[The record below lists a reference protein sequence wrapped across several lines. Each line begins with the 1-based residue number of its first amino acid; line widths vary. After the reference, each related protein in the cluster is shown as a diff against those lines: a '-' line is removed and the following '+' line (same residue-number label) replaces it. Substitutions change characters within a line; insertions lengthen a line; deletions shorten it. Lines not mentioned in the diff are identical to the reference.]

1 VLQSLEKDRTHRPK
15 RLEQYIGQS
24 AIRETIKVYI
34 QAALEREEPLDHVL
48 LMGPPG
54 LGKTTLAQIIAKE
67 MDTVLHITSG
77 PAIEKTGDL
86 AALLTQLAPGDIL
99 FIDEI
104 HRLSP
109 TIEELLYPAM
119 EDYQLDLIIG
129 EGPGARSMRL
139 DLAPFSLIGAT
150 TKAGSLTA
158 PLRDRF
164 GIQFRLQFYS
174 LEELQIIL
182 SLACPALGLC
192 LENSA
197 LAVIAQRSRGTPRIA
212 IRLLKRIRDFIEVH
226 KEKEQNAAAIGT
238 YLNQLALDEHG
249 LDWLDRQL
257 LRCLI
262 DNYNGGPVG
271 LETLAISLGET
282 RETLEDVIE
291 PYLVQ
296 ENFIQR
302 TPRGRKI
309 TEKGRSHLTKT
320 LHFLNAKG

>member
-1 VLQSLEKDRTHRPK
+1 VSHQDKDRALRPK

-24 AIRETIKVYI
+24 PITQTLKIYI
-34 QAALEREEPLDHVL
+34 HAALDRNEPLDHVL

-67 MDTVLHITSG
+67 MSATLHITSG

-86 AALLTQLAPGDIL
+86 AALLTQLAPGDLL

-104 HRLSP
+104 HRISP

-119 EDYQLDLIIG
+119 EDYKLDLMIG

-139 DLAPFSLIGAT
+139 DLSPFSLIGAT

-164 GIQFRLQFYS
+164 GIQFRLQYYT
-174 LEELQIIL
+174 LEELKIIL
-182 SLACPALGLC
+182 NHSAISLGLS
-192 LENSA
+192 LDDSA
-197 LAVIAQRSRGTPRIA
+197 LSVIALRSRGTPRIA
-212 IRLLKRIRDFIEVH
+212 LRLLKRIRDFISVH
-226 KEKEQNAAAIGT
+226 KDRNCTSSHIEG
-238 YLNQLALDEHG
+238 YLGQLALDQKG
-249 LDWLDRQL
+249 LDSMDRL
-257 LRCLI
+257 LLACLI
-262 DNYNGGPVG
+262 EKYHGGPVG
-271 LETLAISLGET
+271 LDTLAISLGES
-282 RETLEDVIE
+282 RDTLEDIIE

-296 ENFIQR
+296 ENLIQR

-309 TEKGRSHLTKT
+309 TQKGLE
-320 LHFLNAKG
+320 HFHNTIHTFK

>member
-1 VLQSLEKDRTHRPK
+1 MSHPEKDRALRPK
-15 RLEQYIGQS
+15 RLEQYTGQS
-24 AIRETIKVYI
+24 AITKTVDIYI
-34 QAALEREEPLDHVL
+34 QAALEREEPIDHVL

-67 MDTVLHITSG
+67 MDAVLHITSG

-104 HRLSP
+104 HRISP
-109 TIEELLYPAM
+109 TIEEMLYPAM
-119 EDYQLDLIIG
+119 EDYKLDLMIG

-139 DLAPFSLIGAT
+139 DISPFTLIGAT

-164 GIQFRLQFYS
+164 GIQFRLQYYT

-182 SLACPALGLC
+182 EHSAQSMGLSLTP
-192 LENSA
+192 SA
-197 LAVIAQRSRGTPRIA
+197 LTTIALRSRGTPRVA
-212 IRLLKRIRDFIEVH
+212 LRLLKRIRDFIAVH
-226 KEKEQNAAAIGT
+226 NEPSTTATHIEG
-238 YLNQLALDEHG
+238 YLAQLALDEKG
-249 LDWLDRQL
+249 LDSMDRQL
-257 LRCLI
+257 LNCLI
-262 DNYNGGPVG
+262 TKYNGGPVG
-271 LETLAISLGET
+271 LETLAISLGESK
-282 RETLEDVIE
+282 ETLEDIIE

-296 ENFIQR
+296 EHLIQR

-309 TEKGRSHLTKT
+309 TEKGLAHFYKT
-320 LHFLNAKG
+320 ENTFK

>member
-1 VLQSLEKDRTHRPK
+1 MQPQLDKDRALRPK
-15 RLEQYIGQS
+15 RLEQYIGQK
-24 AIRETIKVYI
+24 AIVDPLKVYL
-34 QAALEREEPLDHVL
+34 QAAKEREEPLDHVL

-67 MDTVLHITSG
+67 MDATLHMTSG

-86 AALLTQLAPGDIL
+86 AALLTQLAPGDLL

-109 TIEELLYPAM
+109 TIEEMLYPAM
-119 EDYQLDLIIG
+119 EDYKLDLIIG

-139 DLAPFSLIGAT
+139 DLAPFCLIGAT
-150 TKAGSLTA
+150 TKAGALTA

-164 GIQFRLQFYS
+164 GISFRLRFYEI
-174 LEELQIIL
+174 EEIQIIL
-182 SLACPALGLC
+182 ELSCQSLGLK
-192 LENSA
+192 LNPES
-197 LAVIAQRSRGTPRIA
+197 LLVIALRSRGTPRIA
-212 IRLLKRIRDFIEVH
+212 LRLLKRVRDFISVSKSSETSGADL
-226 KEKEQNAAAIGT
+226 EG
-238 YLNQLALDEHG
+238 YLSQLALDEMG
-249 LDWLDRQL
+249 LDPLDRQL
-257 LRCLI
+257 LRCLVER
-262 DNYNGGPVG
+262 YNGGPVG

-296 ENFIQR
+296 EHFIQR

-309 TEKGRSHLTKT
+309 TDKGLAHLKKT
-320 LHFLNAKG
+320 QDLFEL

>member
-1 VLQSLEKDRTHRPK
+1 MLQQVDKDRALRPK
-15 RLEQYIGQS
+15 RLEQYIGQR
-24 AIRETIKVYI
+24 AVRETIKVYI
-34 QAALEREEPLDHVL
+34 QAALDRGEPLDHVL

-67 MDTVLHITSG
+67 MDAMIHMTSG

-109 TIEELLYPAM
+109 TIEEMLYPAM
-119 EDYQLDLIIG
+119 EDYKLDLMIG

-150 TKAGSLTA
+150 TKAGALTA

-164 GIQFRLQFYS
+164 EIQFRLKFYS
-174 LEELQIIL
+174 LDEIKIIL
-182 SLACPALGLC
+182 ELSCQSLGLS
-192 LENSA
+192 LEESA
-197 LAVIAQRSRGTPRIA
+197 LSVIALRSRGTPRVA
-212 IRLLKRIRDFIEVH
+212 IRLLKRIRDFIEVN
-226 KEKEQNAAAIGT
+226 KEKESSGIEIER
-238 YLNQLALDEHG
+238 YLGQLALDEMG
-249 LDWLDRQL
+249 LDALDRQL
-257 LRCLI
+257 LRCLVER
-262 DNYNGGPVG
+262 YNGGPVG

-296 ENFIQR
+296 EHFIQR

-309 TEKGRSHLTKT
+309 TEKGIAHLKDTQESFKE
-320 LHFLNAKG
+320 